1 MTGNNDDRD
10 LRDRFAA
17 LRQEEEAHAPMFALP
32 ATSVIG
38 QRRRWA
44 PGLIPFAECA
54 LAIAAAI
61 FVLRFV
67 ALEPRRPSPPVASLT
82 EWRAPTDFLL
92 ETPGR
97 ELLRTV
103 PAIGEWSDS
112 TQIPSTR
119 PKHPQV
125 RKEAQP

>member
-10 LRDRFAA
+10 LRARFAA
-17 LRQEEEAHAPMFALP
+17 LREEEAAHAPEFALP
-32 ATSVIG
+32 TP
-38 QRRRWA
+38 QRRRRFA
-44 PGLIPFAECA
+44 GSLTPVAECA
-54 LAIAAAI
+54 LAIVAAI

-92 ETPGR
+92 DTPGR

-103 PAIGEWSDS
+103 PAIGEWSDYTKAVS
-112 TQIPSTR
+112 PREKHAQL
-119 PKHPQV
+119 PK
-125 RKEAQP
+125 

>member
-1 MTGNNDDRD
+1 MTGNHDDRD

-17 LRQEEEAHAPMFALP
+17 LRQEEEAQAPMFALP
-32 ATSVIG
+32 SPRALG
-38 QRRRWA
+38 RRWT
-44 PGLIPFAECA
+44 PGLMPIAECA

-67 ALEPRRPSPPVASLT
+67 ALEPRRPSAPVASLT

-97 ELLRTV
+97 EFLNTV
-103 PAIGEWSDS
+103 PAIGVKWGYTGSVSSHQKD
-112 TQIPSTR
+112 
-119 PKHPQV
+119 
-125 RKEAQP
+125 AQPRK

>member
-10 LRDRFAA
+10 LRARFAA
-17 LRQEEEAHAPMFALP
+17 LRQEEEAQAPRFALP
-32 ATSVIG
+32 ATRAV
-38 QRRRWA
+38 RRRRT
-44 PGLIPFAECA
+44 PGLIPVAECA

-67 ALEPRRPSPPVASLT
+67 ALEPRRPSAPVASLT

-103 PAIGEWSDS
+103 PALGGWSDS
-112 TQIPSTR
+112 TQVPTTR

-125 RKEAQP
+125 RKKVQP